1 MDSEAIKC
9 IYVAEH
15 IRMPNLVKIGRS
27 KNMKKRVS
35 VLNTSLPEDFD
46 VVMVYKTD
54 SYVELEKLVVKKLID
69 EKLHEGSRLTKE
81 FFKCDVEHVR
91 QVIDQVVDADA
102 SLRGVYLDDEMI
114 RNLLRRTR

>member
-1 MDSEAIKC
+1 MDSEKLKC
-9 IYVAEH
+9 VYVMMHE
-15 IRMPNLVKIGRS
+15 RMRNLVKVEWCSNI
-27 KNMKKRVS
+27 KKRVS
-35 VLNTSLPEDFD
+35 VLNTSVPEDFT
-46 VVMVYKTD
+46 VVLVYKTD
-54 SYVELEKLVVKKLID
+54 SCVKIEKLVIQALKN
-69 EKLHEGSRLTKE
+69 EGLHKGSRPTKE